1 MPQVLLVGKQW
12 KTRALIRAQLIEEG
26 LEVEAYETVRD
37 ALECLKTSTQLPAL
51 LIADLSESDD
61 PSADL
66 DQLEKWAKRV
76 PLWIMASSSTIVSPG
91 LRGRG
96 FEAVLFRPLDVGK
109 LVDQIKQRLR
119 G

>member
-12 KTRALIRAQLIEEG
+12 KARALIRAQLIEEG
-26 LEVEAYETVRD
+26 LDVEAYQTVRD
-37 ALECLKTSTQLPAL
+37 ALERLKTSTQRPPL

-66 DQLEKWAKRV
+66 DQLAKWAKRV
-76 PLWIMASSSTIVSPG
+76 PLWILASPSTIVSQG
-91 LRGRG
+91 LQGRG
-96 FEAVLFRPLDVGK
+96 FEAILFRPLDVGK